1 MPKPSPLTFY
11 FDYRCNKILLMA
23 KHAQTASSR
32 KDVCCNRSSGTEE
45 QDHSRLQSIIVCI
58 VLIDNSTGCIFH
70 SPLPEKTY
78 FLLSRYRRGR
88 KILIDKYLKALASAI
103 RMSADILIV
112 SENAIRR

>member
-23 KHAQTASSR
+23 KHAPTASSK

-70 SPLPEKTY
+70 SPLPEK
-78 FLLSRYRRGR
+78 
-88 KILIDKYLKALASAI
+88 LIFYCHVIAEGEKY
-103 RMSADILIV
+103 
-112 SENAIRR
+112 

>member
-1 MPKPSPLTFY
+1 MTT
-11 FDYRCNKILLMA
+11 
-23 KHAQTASSR
+23 HAPTASSK

-78 FLLSRYRRGR
+78 FLLSRYRRGQ
-88 KILIDKYLKALASAI
+88 KVLIYKYYK
-103 RMSADILIV
+103 DV
-112 SENAIRR
+112 S